1 MGAQS
6 CIVVA
11 VFAVLFSTLC
21 VSPAEAVAAA
31 APKPKFDI
39 LEVLAG
45 SKEGSF
51 STFISLL
58 NQTGLAKEIN
68 ARDTITVLAVGDGAI
83 GGLASKNLDRI
94 KDILSTHVILDYYG
108 VNKLQELSSKKN
120 TTVTTMYQATGVAD
134 DMQGYLKIV
143 VLPNQ
148 GPQLTERIRIGSAA
162 KGAPIDIRLLSDS
175 EVAFKKFDYVVHS
188 VSGVIFTPGI
198 DGLTPPPTTAPAP
211 KKSPVAP
218 APHHNTTTA
227 TPAPAPA
234 PSPVDDADYDTP
246 TPEAAPAPAPVLS
259 SPSESVDAPTADDTP
274 ATTTP
279 PPSSSAIHIS
289 STYIFTAL
297 IVVLVSSFASAGL

>member
-11 VFAVLFSTLC
+11 VFAVLFSALC

-134 DMQGYLKIV
+134 DMQGYLKII

-162 KGAPIDIRLLSDS
+162 KGAPIDIRLLSDT

-188 VSGVIFTPGI
+188 ISGVIFTPGI

-227 TPAPAPA
+227 TPAPA

>member
-6 CIVVA
+6 RIVVA
-11 VFAVLFSTLC
+11 VFAVLFSTLW
-21 VSPAEAVAAA
+21 VSPAEAAAAA

-45 SKEGSF
+45 SKQESF

-68 ARDTITVLAVGDGAI
+68 ARNTITVLAVGDGAI

-108 VNKLQELSSKKN
+108 VDKLLELSSKKN

-134 DMQGYLKIV
+134 GMQGYLKIV

-162 KGAPIDIRLLSDS
+162 KGAPIDIRLLHDS

-188 VSGVIFTPGI
+188 ISGVIFTPGI
-198 DGLTPPPTTAPAP
+198 DGLTPPPTVAPAP
-211 KKSPVAP
+211 TKPPVAP

-227 TPAPAPA
+227 TPAPAP
-234 PSPVDDADYDTP
+234 SPVDDDADYDTP
-246 TPEAAPAPAPVLS
+246 TPGAAPAPAPVLS

-289 STYIFTAL
+289 SNYIFTAL

>member
-6 CIVVA
+6 CIVAA

-21 VSPAEAVAAA
+21 VSPTGAGAAAA

-51 STFISLL
+51 STFIDLL

-68 ARDTITVLAVGDGAI
+68 SRDTITVLAVNDGAI

-108 VNKLQELSSKKN
+108 IDKLQDLSPKKN

-134 DMQGYLKIV
+134 GMQGYLKIV

-148 GPQLTERIRIGSAA
+148 GPKLTDRIRIGSAA
-162 KGAPIDIRLLSDS
+162 KGAPIDIRLLIDN
-175 EVAFKKFDYVVHS
+175 EVASKKFDYVVQS

-198 DGLTPPPTTAPAP
+198 DGLTPPPTAAPAP
-211 KKSPVAP
+211 KKTPVAP

-227 TPAPAPA
+227 TPAP
-234 PSPVDDADYDTP
+234 SPVDDDSDYDTP

-259 SPSESVDAPTADDTP
+259 SPSASVDAPTADDTP

-289 STYIFTAL
+289 STHIFTAL

>member
-227 TPAPAPA
+227 TPAPAP
-234 PSPVDDADYDTP
+234 SPVDDADYDTP

>member
-6 CIVVA
+6 CIVAA

-21 VSPAEAVAAA
+21 VSPAEAGAAA
-31 APKPKFDI
+31 TAQKPKFDI

-45 SKEGSF
+45 SKQGSF

-68 ARDTITVLAVGDGAI
+68 SRDTITVLAVGDGAI

-108 VNKLQELSSKKN
+108 IDKIQDLSSKKN

-134 DMQGYLKIV
+134 GMQGYLKIV

-148 GPQLTERIRIGSAA
+148 GPQLTDRIRIGSAA
-162 KGAPIDIRLLSDS
+162 KGAPFDIRLLSDT
-175 EVAFKKFDYVVHS
+175 EVAFKKFDYVVLS
-188 VSGVIFTPGI
+188 ISGVIFTPGI
-198 DGLTPPPTTAPAP
+198 DGLTPPPTAAPAPAP
-211 KKSPVAP
+211 KKTPVAP

-227 TPAPAPA
+227 TPAP
-234 PSPVDDADYDTP
+234 SPVDDDADYDTP